1 MPKNYYDILGV
12 NKSASKDEIKKAF
25 HKLAHKYHPDKK
37 GGDEAKFKEIN
48 EAYQTLADEKKR
60 QQYDA
65 FGSAGPGAG
74 GFGGFDFSGFTG
86 GGQGAEFD
94 FGDIFSEFFGGGQGG
109 GRVKR
114 GRDISVAIEISFAES
129 VFGTQRQILINKVG
143 VCETCHGTGAKAGT
157 KTKSCASCNGKGRLR
172 ETRQSFLGTFS
183 TTRECP
189 TCNGRGEV
197 PETPCQTCGGAGVR
211 DRAEEIKVVV
221 PSGIDSGEMIR
232 MSNQGEAMPG
242 GVSGDLYIKI
252 HIEKHKV
259 FRRDGTNLIM
269 DLPVRLTDALVGAE
283 YEIETLDG
291 KAKLNIPA
299 GVSSGETLRLRDKG
313 VVIKPGKRGDLVI
326 NVIVKTPAKLSKRAK
341 ELIDQLKQEG
351 I

>member
-1 MPKNYYDILGV
+1 LLGE
-12 NKSASKDEIKKAF
+12 NF
-25 HKLAHKYHPDKK
+25 
-37 GGDEAKFKEIN
+37 FW
-48 EAYQTLADEKKR
+48 
-60 QQYDA
+60 
-65 FGSAGPGAG
+65 FGVS
-74 GFGGFDFSGFTG
+74 
-86 GGQGAEFD
+86 
-94 FGDIFSEFFGGGQGG
+94 G

>member
-1 MPKNYYDILGV
+1 
-12 NKSASKDEIKKAF
+12 
-25 HKLAHKYHPDKK
+25 
-37 GGDEAKFKEIN
+37 
-48 EAYQTLADEKKR
+48 
-60 QQYDA
+60 
-65 FGSAGPGAG
+65 
-74 GFGGFDFSGFTG
+74 
-86 GGQGAEFD
+86 
-94 FGDIFSEFFGGGQGG
+94 
-109 GRVKR
+109 
-114 GRDISVAIEISFAES
+114 
-129 VFGTQRQILINKVG
+129 
-143 VCETCHGTGAKAGT
+143 
-157 KTKSCASCNGKGRLR
+157 
-172 ETRQSFLGTFS
+172 
-183 TTRECP
+183 
-189 TCNGRGEV
+189 
-197 PETPCQTCGGAGVR
+197 
-211 DRAEEIKVVV
+211 
-221 PSGIDSGEMIR
+221 